1 MLRRQIE
8 RYGRWLAAIVALVVA
23 SAVAG
28 AWIMINQRLQTPFD
42 DHYVVRVEFATTA
55 GLSPGLGNPVNVSGV
70 RVGTIGDVK
79 LRDGRA
85 DVQLRID
92 PDKLPAVHR
101 DAKAMLVPNTPLQ
114 DLQVE
119 LEPGTAD
126 APLMPHGATI
136 ALGRTT
142 PPHHADEFLAVLDT
156 DTRALFQAL
165 MGSLDEG
172 TRGRTRDV
180 RRMLRAFEPT
190 MQDLRAVSSSLADR
204 RVRLRRLVHNLS
216 ILSGEVGRGDRQLT
230 QAVRAGGDVLDAV
243 SQPDAELR
251 AGLERLPG
259 TISTAR
265 GALGD
270 AEKLADELG
279 PAARALLP
287 AARRAPRALSATGR
301 LARATEPVLRTRVRP
316 LVRRTQPIAAHLAP
330 ATRDLSAVTPSLTTA
345 FHVLSYLSN
354 ELAYNPPGDD
364 EGFIHWAAWFTHNL
378 DSFVSTQDA
387 HGATWRG
394 LALFDCTLA
403 SRQQVVNTLLQQAF
417 GQVEGCG

>member
-8 RYGRWLAAIVALVVA
+8 RYGRWLVAIAALVVA
-23 SAVAG
+23 ATVAG

-85 DVQLRID
+85 DVELRID
-92 PDKLPAVHR
+92 PDKLPGVHR

-119 LEPGTAD
+119 LEPGTARAGD
-126 APLMPHGATI
+126 LPHGATI

-142 PPHHADEFLAVLDT
+142 PPHNADEFLSILDG
-156 DTRALFQAL
+156 DTRAMFQAL
-165 MGSLDEG
+165 LGSLDEG
-172 TRGRTRDV
+172 TRGRTRQI
-180 RRMLRAFEPT
+180 RQMLRSFEPT
-190 MQDLRAVSSSLADR
+190 MRDLGAVSASLADR
-204 RVRLRRLVHNLS
+204 RAQLRRLVHNLS
-216 ILSGEVGRGDRQLT
+216 ALTGEVGRGDRQLT
-230 QAVRAGGDVLDAV
+230 AAVRAGGDVLEAV
-243 SQPDAELR
+243 SRPDAELR

-259 TISTAR
+259 TVATAR
-265 GALGD
+265 GALDD
-270 AEKLADELG
+270 AESLADELG

-287 AARRAPRALSATGR
+287 AARRAPRALRAAGR
-301 LARATEPVLRTRVRP
+301 LSRVAEPVLRTRLRP
-316 LVRRTQPIAAHLAP
+316 LTRRSQPLARHAAP
-330 ATRDLSAVTPSLTTA
+330 ATRDLSAVTPSLSTA
-345 FHVLSYLSN
+345 FQVLTYLTN
-354 ELAYNPPGDD
+354 EVAYNPPGDD
-364 EGFIHWAAWFTHNL
+364 EGFVHWAAWFTHNL

-394 LALFDCTLA
+394 LALFDCTLV
-403 SRQQVVNTLLQQAF
+403 SGQQALHQLFQQAF